1 MDPAVGQ
8 KYLSRRCRQND
19 HERRVKMY
27 MKVIL
32 ERVLAKRLMRPT
44 KPEKEEKEE
53 RGAKRR

>member
-1 MDPAVGQ
+1 
-8 KYLSRRCRQND
+8 
-19 HERRVKMY
+19 

-53 RGAKRR
+53 KRR

>member
-1 MDPAVGQ
+1 M
-8 KYLSRRCRQND
+8 
-19 HERRVKMY
+19 
-27 MKVIL
+27 

>member
-1 MDPAVGQ
+1 
-8 KYLSRRCRQND
+8 
-19 HERRVKMY
+19 MY